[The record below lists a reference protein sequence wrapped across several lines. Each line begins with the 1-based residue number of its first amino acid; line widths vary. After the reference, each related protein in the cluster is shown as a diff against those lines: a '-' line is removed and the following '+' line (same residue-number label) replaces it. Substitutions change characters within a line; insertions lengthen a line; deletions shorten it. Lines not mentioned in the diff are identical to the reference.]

1 MDSLGQ
7 TDSWD
12 QSVLNKKGIFML
24 RVIFKVHM
32 MALLAIVGS
41 LLGSML
47 LFLMGAYEVYEAFLL
62 FFGLGHT
69 SVPGAEITEATAT
82 ILSSLDSFLL
92 GFVLL
97 YFAYNLYF
105 LLTFP
110 EQRED
115 RFGPIKMP
123 PALHVESLD
132 KMKKTILVIIVVSLS
147 VFLLKENMLNV
158 DGYVWTDLFVP
169 LSIVAIAVAIK
180 LIAFDD

>member
-1 MDSLGQ
+1 
-7 TDSWD
+7 
-12 QSVLNKKGIFML
+12 ML
-24 RVIFKVHM
+24 KAIFKIHF
-32 MALLAIVGS
+32 MAVLAIIGSLFGS
-41 LLGSML
+41 LL
-47 LFLMGAYEVYEAFLL
+47 LFLIGAHEVYEAFLL
-62 FFGLGHT
+62 YFGFGHP
-69 SVPGAEITEATAT
+69 SVPSGEITEATAT

-97 YFAYNLYF
+97 YFAYNLFF
-105 LLTFP
+105 LLTYP
-110 EQRED
+110 EQREK
-115 RFGPIKMP
+115 RFGLIKMP

-180 LIAFDD
+180 LIGFED

>member
-1 MDSLGQ
+1 
-7 TDSWD
+7 
-12 QSVLNKKGIFML
+12 ML
-24 RVIFKVHM
+24 KVFFKIHYMAALAVI
-32 MALLAIVGS
+32 GS
-41 LLGSML
+41 LLGSLL
-47 LFLMGAYEVYEAFLL
+47 LFLIGAYEVFEAFLL
-62 FFGLGHT
+62 FFGLGHP
-69 SVPGAEITEATAT
+69 SVPGRETTEATAI

-97 YFAYNLYF
+97 YFAYNLFF

-110 EQRED
+110 EQREK

-158 DGYVWTDLFVP
+158 DEYVWTDLFVP

-180 LIAFDD
+180 LIDFDD

>member
-1 MDSLGQ
+1 
-7 TDSWD
+7 
-12 QSVLNKKGIFML
+12 ML
-24 RVIFKVHM
+24 RAFFKIHF

-41 LLGSML
+41 LLGSLL
-47 LFLMGAYEVYEAFLL
+47 LFLIGASEVYEAFLL
-62 FFGLGHT
+62 FFGFGHPA
-69 SVPGAEITEATAT
+69 VPGEATTEATAT
-82 ILSSLDSFLL
+82 ILSSLDGFLL

-97 YFAYNLYF
+97 YFAYNLFF

-123 PALHVESLD
+123 PALHVESLE
-132 KMKKTILVIIVVSLS
+132 KMKKTILVIIIVSLS

-158 DGYVWTDLFVP
+158 DGYTWTDLFVP

-180 LIAFDD
+180 LIAFEDE

>member
-1 MDSLGQ
+1 
-7 TDSWD
+7 
-12 QSVLNKKGIFML
+12 ML
-24 RVIFKVHM
+24 RIIFKIHF
-32 MALLAIVGS
+32 MAILAIIGS
-41 LLGSML
+41 LLGSLL
-47 LFLMGAYEVYEAFLL
+47 LFLIGAYEVYEAFLL
-62 FFGLGHT
+62 FFGFGHPSVLGQET
-69 SVPGAEITEATAT
+69 TEATAT

-97 YFAYNLYF
+97 YFAYNLFF

-115 RFGPIKMP
+115 RFGPIRMP

-158 DGYVWTDLFVP
+158 DEYVWTDLFVP
-169 LSIVAIAVAIK
+169 LSIVAIAGAIK
-180 LIAFDD
+180 LIDFDD

>member
-24 RVIFKVHM
+24 RVIFKVHF

-41 LLGSML
+41 LLGSLL
-47 LFLMGAYEVYEAFLL
+47 LFLIGAYEVYEAFLL
-62 FFGLGHT
+62 FFGFGHP
-69 SVPGAEITEATAT
+69 SVTGAEITESTAT

-110 EQRED
+110 DQRED